1 MLSNESSRKG
11 NRSQFKLRLAELR
24 SYPEMPRISAL
35 PGDLR
40 ARAFQSSSGPRISLA
55 LGQKG
60 KEIKPLLCINRT
72 RDFAEVADQAKTRF
86 SPFQL
91 RDGAKLER

>member
-11 NRSQFKLRLAELR
+11 NRSQLKLRLAELR

-40 ARAFQSSSGPRISLA
+40 ARAFQSVSGPKRSLA
-55 LGQKG
+55 LGQRQRRSN
-60 KEIKPLLCINRT
+60 LSC
-72 RDFAEVADQAKTRF
+72 A
-86 SPFQL
+86 
-91 RDGAKLER
+91 